1 MQAQKSETDEGKAKE
16 ESKNTSLES
25 AHRNKFCI
33 IVDNC
38 QQKENEPSK
47 KITKHLPQD
56 DSEIEKLS
64 KSPEKAVFDAGF
76 FKVETPVKKKV
87 VEKQFTPGKPDQ
99 KVLASTLLKERLNNS
114 PFVHK
119 DYSPCIRVTRS
130 MKAKGVSSRKLTL

>member
-87 VEKQFTPGKPDQ
+87 VEKQFTPGGEDLT
-99 KVLASTLLKERLNNS
+99 VILK
-114 PFVHK
+114 
-119 DYSPCIRVTRS
+119 
-130 MKAKGVSSRKLTL
+130 A